1 MSVMKITPKTEIRTY
16 IRVARYFFIKQGLK
30 ESDSFELHHKH
41 SEQHL
46 GAVTQATG
54 SV

>member
-1 MSVMKITPKTEIRTY
+1 MEITPKTDIRTY

-30 ESDSFELHHKH
+30 ESGSFEFHHKH
-41 SEQHL
+41 NEQHL
-46 GAVTQATG
+46 GVVTQATD